1 MSLFPT
7 PQSTLDFPM
16 PLSEKYRPRTL
27 DQFIGLEKQK
37 KILGAFSRRPVSCAW
52 LFIGSSGTGKSTAA
66 LALAEELSAEL
77 HKIPSQSCNV
87 QAISDVVRQCWNVP
101 YNWNTGKPASFHV
114 VLADEA
120 DQMSN
125 AAQLALLSKLDSTD
139 AVPNTIWI
147 FTANDSERLEKRFLS
162 RCRVLEFS
170 SYGMRS
176 EIASLLADVWQKETG
191 QPGTLDWARI
201 AKDSGTNVRAALSAL
216 ELELLAN

>member
-1 MSLFPT
+1 
-7 PQSTLDFPM
+7 
-16 PLSEKYRPRTL
+16 
-27 DQFIGLEKQK
+27 
-37 KILGAFSRRPVSCAW
+37 
-52 LFIGSSGTGKSTAA
+52 
-66 LALAEELSAEL
+66 
-77 HKIPSQSCNV
+77 
-87 QAISDVVRQCWNVP
+87 
-101 YNWNTGKPASFHV
+101 
-114 VLADEA
+114 
-120 DQMSN
+120 MSN